1 MTGVSRRTLITSGAA
16 VAGAIAAGSMVPG
29 AAEAATTGSQSAGT
43 SAGHQHNSIKD
54 VKHVVILMQ
63 ENRSFDHY
71 YGTLADVRGFADKQA
86 LAYPDGTNIF
96 AQPDPNRANKTL
108 LPFRMD
114 TTQYDAQEAGDLDH
128 SWGGTHA
135 AWNAGAWN
143 RWVTTKGEETMGYFT
158 RADIPWQ
165 YALADAYT
173 ICDGYFCSIQGPTTP
188 NRLFLWTG
196 TNDPSGTAGGPAISN
211 PDDYLP
217 VYNWTTY
224 PERLQQAGVSWQ
236 VYANTEI
243 GEGDWLGDYGDNP
256 LWLFQSYH
264 DAQASTDPGVHE
276 LADRGSVTPWQ
287 PDAGQGHAVDH
298 LLERFIADCA
308 AGTLPTVSWIV
319 SSYRYSEH
327 PQARPVDGA
336 AYTEGVLKALWQ
348 NPELW
353 ESTVVLIDFDEND
366 GFFDHVLPP
375 FPAPGTAGEYV
386 DGLPVGLGPRV
397 PMMVVSPWSHG
408 GWINSQVFDHTSVIR
423 FLEKVTG
430 VQEPNISAWRRSIC
444 GDLTSCFD
452 FTSFNPHVPNLPDI
466 TALVAAAD
474 AQESLPRLPAP
485 SPGTQPGPTQEP
497 GARKHRSLPYQP
509 GGNIAIDRAT
519 GIVTITVTNGG
530 SAAISANVFANNVQP
545 LTASA
550 VVAKR
555 GTDGH
560 YVFDTTATAGAY
572 DVSVHGPNGFLRG
585 FAGSVIPSATH
596 DVAVPTVTAEIA
608 GQTLRIKAG
617 NTGKSSVRFTLTS
630 NDYVHRTRTEHVAGG
645 GHTEVSWAS
654 HDGWY
659 DVTVTA
665 SSPAGF
671 SYRFAGRIES

>member
-1 MTGVSRRTLITSGAA
+1 MTGVSRRTLIASSAA
-16 VAGAIAAGSMVPG
+16 VAGAIAVGQALPDAAAAAGTIGTES
-29 AAEAATTGSQSAGT
+29 AATR
-43 SAGHQHNSIKD
+43 AGHRHGNIKD

-71 YGTLADVRGFADKQA
+71 YGALAGVRGFADKQA
-86 LAYPDGTNIF
+86 LSYPDGTSIF
-96 AQPDPNRANKTL
+96 EQPDPKRANKTL

-135 AWNAGAWN
+135 AWNGGAWN
-143 RWVTTKGEETMGYFT
+143 RWVTVKGEETMGYFT

-173 ICDGYFCSIQGPTTP
+173 ICDGYYCSIQGPTTP

-224 PERLQQAGVSWQ
+224 PERLQRAGVSWQ

-264 DAQASTDPGVHE
+264 DAQASTDPKVKE
-276 LADRGSVTPWQ
+276 LADRGSVTPWE

-298 LLERFIADCA
+298 VLERFIADCA

-319 SSYRYSEH
+319 SPYRYSEH

-366 GFFDHVLPP
+366 GFFDHMTPP

-408 GWINSQVFDHTSVIR
+408 GWVNSQVFDHTSVIR
-423 FLEKVTG
+423 FLENVTG
-430 VQEPNISAWRRSIC
+430 VHEPNISAWRRAVC

-452 FTSFNPHVPNLPDI
+452 FGAFNPRVPTLPDI
-466 TALVAAAD
+466 PSLVSQAD
-474 AQESLPRLPAP
+474 AEKSLPRLPAP
-485 SPGTQPGPTQEP
+485 GAGTQPAPIQEP
-497 GARKHRSLPYQP
+497 GSRKHRALPYQANA
-509 GGNIAIDRAT
+509 NINIDTGTAVVTAT
-519 GIVTITVTNGG
+519 LTNGG
-530 SAAISANVFANNVQP
+530 SAALSANVFVNNVQP

-550 VVAKR
+550 LLASR
-555 GTDGH
+555 GRDSSF
-560 YVFDTTATAGAY
+560 VFDTSATGGAY
-572 DVSVHGPNGFLRG
+572 DISLLGPNGFLRG
-585 FAGSVIPSATH
+585 FAG
-596 DVAVPTVTAEIA
+596 TVTGGATVKA
-608 GQTLRIKAG
+608 TLDGHVLRLRLTNTGRTALRFALAG
-617 NTGKSSVRFTLTS
+617 N
-630 NDYVHRTRTEHVAGG
+630 DYTARTRTIHVSARD
-645 GHTEVSWAS
+645 HVDVEWTTA
-654 HDGWY
+654 DGWY
-659 DVTVTA
+659 DVTVAATTA
-665 SSPAGF
+665 TPTT
-671 SYRFAGRIES
+671 YRFAGRIER

>member
-1 MTGVSRRTLITSGAA
+1 MTGVSRRKLITSSAA
-16 VAGAIAAGSMVPG
+16 VAGAIAAGQVLPDSASASTATPNG
-29 AAEAATTGSQSAGT
+29 ADAAATAAARRHGT
-43 SAGHQHNSIKD
+43 IKD

-71 YGTLADVRGFADKQA
+71 YGTLAGVRGFADKQA

-96 AQPDPNRANKTL
+96 AQPDPKRTAKTL
-108 LPFRMD
+108 LPFHMD
-114 TTQYDAQEAGDLDH
+114 TKQYDAQEAGDLDH

-143 RWVTTKGEETMGYFT
+143 RWVTVKGEETMGYFT

-173 ICDGYFCSIQGPTTP
+173 ICDAYHCSIQGPTTP

-196 TNDPSGTAGGPAISN
+196 TNDPLGTAGGPAISN

-224 PERLQQAGVSWQ
+224 PERLQSAGVSWQ

-256 LWLFQSYH
+256 LWLFQAYD
-264 DAQASTDPGVHE
+264 DALASTDPTERE
-276 LADRGSVTPWQ
+276 LAERGSVTPWQ
-287 PDAGQGHAVDH
+287 PDAGQGHSVDH
-298 LLERFIADCA
+298 VLEHFIDDCA

-319 SSYRYSEH
+319 APYRYSEH

-336 AYTEGVLKALWQ
+336 AYTQGVLTALWN

-366 GFFDHVLPP
+366 GFFDHTLPP
-375 FPAPGTAGEYV
+375 FPAPGTADEYV
-386 DGLPVGLGPRV
+386 QGLPIGLGPRV
-397 PMMVVSPWSHG
+397 PMMIVSPWSHG
-408 GWINSQVFDHTSVIR
+408 GWVNSQVFDHTSVIR

-430 VQEPNISAWRRSIC
+430 VQEPNISDWRRAVC

-452 FTSFNPHVPNLPDI
+452 FSTFHPSTPSLPDI
-466 TALVAAAD
+466 DELVALAD
-474 AQESLPRLPAP
+474 TQESLPPVPAP
-485 SPGTQPGPTQEP
+485 GKGVPQTVPDQEP
-497 GARKHRSLPYQP
+497 GERKHRTLPYQP
-509 GGNIAIDRAT
+509 NGNLTTAGGTVN
-519 GIVTITVTNGG
+519 VKITNDGPVAVST
-530 SAAISANVFANNVQP
+530 SVFANNVVP

-550 VVAKR
+550 VLASHGAP
-555 GTDGH
+555 GT
-560 YVFDTTATAGAY
+560 YAFDTAATAGAY
-572 DVSVHGPNGFLRG
+572 DISVHGPNGFLRE
-585 FAGSVIPSATH
+585 FAGLASDHV
-596 DVAVPTVTAEIA
+596 TVTATL
-608 GQTLRIKAG
+608 QDHTLRLRLA
-617 NTGKSSVRFTLTS
+617 NTGPSVKFTLVS
-630 NDYVHRTRTEHVAGG
+630 NDYVTRTRTVHVGP
-645 GHTEVSWAS
+645 HDHVDVDWATA
-654 HDGWY
+654 DGWY

-665 SSPAGF
+665 ATATPTIHR
-671 SYRFAGRIES
+671 YAGRIERS